1 MKNSLRQVKGKYD
14 HGVQIHVH
22 RLPFIVS
29 VTLNLSM
36 FMEVGFFLRDFDAGR
51 KLTFGFKILSH
62 IQGFRTINDDGEH
75 LPRDYLS
82 FVTGGWKKNQ
92 CTRRGNGGEK
102 YLFFSP
108 QDSRF
113 VEDRRRLLQDYL
125 RRVVNLYVTEDR
137 ELRENTSKAVLLQ
150 IIPFFA

>member
-1 MKNSLRQVKGKYD
+1 MITEYKYTFT
-14 HGVQIHVH
+14 VY
-22 RLPFIVS
+22 RLPFTVS

-36 FMEVGFFLRDFDAGR
+36 FMEVGLFLRDFDAGR

-75 LPRDYLS
+75 LRRDYLS

>member
-1 MKNSLRQVKGKYD
+1 MKTSLRQVKGKYD

-22 RLPFIVS
+22 RLPFTVS

-36 FMEVGFFLRDFDAGR
+36 FMEVGLFLRDFDAGH

-82 FVTGGWKKNQ
+82 FVTGGWKKTNAP
-92 CTRRGNGGEK
+92 GEVMEVK
-102 YLFFSP
+102 NISFFP
-108 QDSRF
+108 HRTLDSWKTA
-113 VEDRRRLLQDYL
+113 EDFCR
-125 RRVVNLYVTEDR
+125 
-137 ELRENTSKAVLLQ
+137 
-150 IIPFFA
+150 II

>member
-1 MKNSLRQVKGKYD
+1 MITEYKYTFT
-14 HGVQIHVH
+14 VY
-22 RLPFIVS
+22 RLPFTGS

-36 FMEVGFFLRDFDAGR
+36 FMEVGLFLRDFDAGR